1 MTKKSLLFCA
11 SEVYPFAKTGGLADV
26 SHSLPRALQDSYELK
41 VVMPLYSLIDRKKY
55 AIKSLNK
62 SFSISMNDIDYEV
75 ELFGCDYEGLE
86 YIFIYSTLL
95 CDREFLYG
103 TPTSGYPDNALRFT
117 IFCRGI
123 VELLRANTYDI
134 VHLNDWQTALVPL
147 LLQEESEINTK
158 TLFTIHNLAYQ
169 GLFSYETLNE
179 IAIDSKYFTIDVL
192 EFYGQMNF
200 MKAAIAYSD
209 AVTTVSQSYADE
221 ILTATFGCGLDGFLR
236 SHKSKLTGIINGI
249 DSEHFTPSKDKLLEY
264 PFTNLTEKKLN
275 KKSYL
280 KEKNLKGITKP
291 LFIFIGR
298 FTSQKG
304 VDLLIESLEEIAL
317 NDCNIAILGDGEIQ
331 YQEKIKEIVDRYDNI
346 HFEFKY
352 NEVLSHQMYAS
363 ADFLLMPSLFEPC
376 GLNQMIA
383 MNYGAIPIVH
393 KVGGLKD
400 TVNDYKL
407 FDKESNKAYGILFE
421 DPSSDSL
428 IYSFNEALAL
438 YSTKKDYNKIV
449 KHNMLCDFSWKN
461 SAKLYDKLYKQL

>member
-304 VDLLIESLEEIAL
+304 VDLLIDSLEEIAL

-383 MNYGAIPIVH
+383 MSYGAIPIVH

-400 TVNDYKL
+400 TVNDYML

>member
-75 ELFGCDYEGLE
+75 ELFGCTYEGLE

-123 VELLRANTYDI
+123 VELLRTNTYDI

-169 GLFSYETLNE
+169 GLFSYETLKE

-280 KEKNLKGITKP
+280 KEIFLKGISKP

-383 MNYGAIPIVH
+383 MSYGAIPIVH

>member
-1 MTKKSLLFCA
+1 MTKESLLFCA

-26 SHSLPRALQDSYELK
+26 SHSLPKALQDSYELK
-41 VVMPLYSLIDRKKY
+41 VVMPLYSLIERKKY

-75 ELFGCDYEGLE
+75 ELFGCDYEGVE

-103 TPTSGYPDNALRFT
+103 TPTSGYLDNALRFT

-169 GLFSYETLNE
+169 GVFSYETLRE

-221 ILTATFGCGLDGFLR
+221 ILSAKFGCGLDGFLR
-236 SHKSKLTGIINGI
+236 SHKYKLTGIVNGI

-264 PFTNLTEKKLN
+264 PFTNLTQKKLN

-280 KEKNLKGITKP
+280 KEKNLKGISKP

-304 VDLLIESLEEIAL
+304 VDLLIDSLEEIAL

-383 MNYGAIPIVH
+383 MSYGAIPIVH

-407 FDKESNKAYGILFE
+407 FDKESNKAYGILFDE
-421 DPSSDSL
+421 ALSDSL
-428 IYSFNEALAL
+428 IYSFNEALVL

>member
-169 GLFSYETLNE
+169 GLFSYKTLSE

-236 SHKSKLTGIINGI
+236 SHKNKLTGIINGI

-280 KEKNLKGITKP
+280 KEIFLKGITKP

-304 VDLLIESLEEIAL
+304 VDLLIDSLEEIVL
-317 NDCNIAILGDGEIQ
+317 NDCSIAILGDGEIQ

-352 NEVLSHQMYAS
+352 NEVLSHQMYSS

-383 MNYGAIPIVH
+383 MSYGAIPIVH

-400 TVNDYKL
+400 TVHDYKL
-407 FDKESNKAYGILFE
+407 FDNKSSKGYGILFE

>member
-1 MTKKSLLFCA
+1 MTKESLLFCA

-26 SHSLPRALQDSYELK
+26 AHSLPRALLDSYELK
-41 VVMPLYSLIDRKKY
+41 VVMPLYSSVDRKKY
-55 AIKSLNK
+55 SIKSLKK
-62 SFSISMNDIDYEV
+62 SFSISMNNIDYEV
-75 ELFGCDYEGLE
+75 ELFGCKYEGLE
-86 YIFIYSTLL
+86 YIFIYSALL

-103 TPTSGYPDNALRFT
+103 TATSGYADNALRFA
-117 IFCRGI
+117 IFCRSV
-123 VELLRANTYDI
+123 VELLRVKSYTI
-134 VHLNDWQTALVPL
+134 IHLNDWQTALVPL
-147 LLQEESEINTK
+147 FLQEESEINTK

-169 GLFSYETLNE
+169 GVFSYETLKE

-209 AVTTVSQSYADE
+209 AITTVSQSYADE
-221 ILTATFGCGLDGFLR
+221 ILTARFGCGLDGFLI
-236 SHKSKLTGIINGI
+236 SHKNKLTGIINGI

-264 PFTNLTEKKLN
+264 PFTNLTQKKLN

-298 FTSQKG
+298 FTEQKG
-304 VDLLIESLEEIAL
+304 VDLLIDSLEQIAT
-317 NDCNIAILGDGEIQ
+317 NDCNIAILGDGEEK
-331 YQEKIKEIVDRYDNI
+331 YQEKILEIVNIYDNI

-383 MNYGAIPIVH
+383 MSYGAIPIVH

-407 FDKESNKAYGILFE
+407 FDNESSNGYGILFE
-421 DPSSDSL
+421 EALNDSL
-428 IYSFNEALAL
+428 IDSFNEALAL

>member
-75 ELFGCDYEGLE
+75 ELFGCTYEGLE

-304 VDLLIESLEEIAL
+304 VDLLIESLEEIAF

-383 MNYGAIPIVH
+383 MSYGAIPIVH

>member
-75 ELFGCDYEGLE
+75 ELFGCTYKGLE

-169 GLFSYETLNE
+169 GLFSYETLSE

-236 SHKSKLTGIINGI
+236 SHKNKLTGIINGI

-280 KEKNLKGITKP
+280 KEIFLKGISKP

-383 MNYGAIPIVH
+383 MSYGAIPIVH

-400 TVNDYKL
+400 TVNDYML

-428 IYSFNEALAL
+428 IFSFNEALAL

>member
-1 MTKKSLLFCA
+1 MTKESLLFCS
-11 SEVYPFAKTGGLADV
+11 SEIYPFAKTGGLADV
-26 SHSLPRALQDSYELK
+26 AHSLPRALQDSYEIK
-41 VVMPLYSLIDRKKY
+41 VVMPLYSSVDRKKY
-55 AIKSLNK
+55 AIKSLKK
-62 SFSISMNDIDYEV
+62 SFNISMNDIDYEV
-75 ELFGCDYEGLE
+75 ELFGCNYEGVE
-86 YIFIYSTLL
+86 YIFIYSNLL

-103 TPTSGYPDNALRFT
+103 TPTSGYSDNALRFA
-117 IFCRGI
+117 IFCRAI
-123 VELLRANTYDI
+123 IELLRVNTYTI
-134 VHLNDWQTALVPL
+134 LHLNDWQTGLVPL
-147 LLQEESEINTK
+147 LLQEENKINTK

-169 GLFSYETLNE
+169 GLYSYETLKE
-179 IAIDSKYFTIDVL
+179 IGIDSKYFTIDIL

-200 MKAAIAYSD
+200 IKAAIAYSD
-209 AVTTVSQSYADE
+209 AITTVSQSYADE
-221 ILTATFGCGLDGFLR
+221 ILTVPFGCGLDGFLR
-236 SHKSKLTGIINGI
+236 YHKNKLTGIINGI
-249 DSEHFTPSKDKLLEY
+249 DSEHFTPCKDKLLEY
-264 PFTNLTEKKLN
+264 PFSNLTQKKLN

-298 FTSQKG
+298 FTEQKG
-304 VDLLIESLEEIAL
+304 VDLLIDSLEQIAS
-317 NDCNIAILGDGEIQ
+317 NDCNIAILGDGEEK
-331 YQEKIKEIVDRYDNI
+331 YQEKIIEIVNRYDNI

-400 TVNDYKL
+400 TVHDYNL
-407 FDKESNKAYGILFE
+407 FDKDSTKGYGILFE
-421 DPSSDSL
+421 EVSSNGL
-428 IYSFNEALAL
+428 IDSFNEAMKL
-438 YSTKKDYNKIV
+438 YGTKKEYNKIV

>member
-169 GLFSYETLNE
+169 GLFSYETLSE

-280 KEKNLKGITKP
+280 KEIFLKGISKP

-383 MNYGAIPIVH
+383 MSYGAIPIVH

-400 TVNDYKL
+400 TVNDYML

>member
-75 ELFGCDYEGLE
+75 ELFGCTYKGLE

-169 GLFSYETLNE
+169 GLFSYETLSE

-304 VDLLIESLEEIAL
+304 VDLLIDSLEEIAL

>member
-55 AIKSLNK
+55 SIKSLNK

-75 ELFGCDYEGLE
+75 ELFGCTYKGLE

-169 GLFSYETLNE
+169 GLFSYETLSE

-280 KEKNLKGITKP
+280 KEIFLKGISKP

-383 MNYGAIPIVH
+383 MSYGAIPIVH

-400 TVNDYKL
+400 TVHDYKL

>member
-169 GLFSYETLNE
+169 GLFSYKTLSE

-236 SHKSKLTGIINGI
+236 SHKNKLTGITNGI

-280 KEKNLKGITKP
+280 KEIFLKGITKP

-304 VDLLIESLEEIAL
+304 VDLLIDSLEEIVL
-317 NDCNIAILGDGEIQ
+317 NDCSIAILGDGEIQ

-352 NEVLSHQMYAS
+352 NEVLSHQMYSS

-383 MNYGAIPIVH
+383 MSYGAIPIVH

-400 TVNDYKL
+400 TVHDYKL
-407 FDKESNKAYGILFE
+407 FDNKSSKGYGILFE

>member
-75 ELFGCDYEGLE
+75 ELFGCTYKGLE

-304 VDLLIESLEEIAL
+304 VDLLIDSLEEIAL

-383 MNYGAIPIVH
+383 MSYGAIPIVH

-400 TVNDYKL
+400 TVHDYKL

>member
-75 ELFGCDYEGLE
+75 ELFGCTYEGLE

-280 KEKNLKGITKP
+280 KEIFLKGITKP

-383 MNYGAIPIVH
+383 MSYGAIPIVH

>member
-1 MTKKSLLFCA
+1 MTKESLLFCA

-62 SFSISMNDIDYEV
+62 SFSILMNNIDYEV
-75 ELFGCDYEGLE
+75 ELFGCDYEGVE

-169 GLFSYETLNE
+169 GVFSYETLRE

-221 ILTATFGCGLDGFLR
+221 ILSAKFGCGLDGFLR
-236 SHKSKLTGIINGI
+236 SHKYKLTGIVNGI

-264 PFTNLTEKKLN
+264 PFTNLTQKKLN

-280 KEKNLKGITKP
+280 KEKNLKGISKP

-304 VDLLIESLEEIAL
+304 VDLLIDSLEKMAL

-331 YQEKIKEIVDRYDNI
+331 YQKKIKEIVDRYDNI

-383 MNYGAIPIVH
+383 MSYGAIPIVH

-407 FDKESNKAYGILFE
+407 FDKESNKAYGILFDE
-421 DPSSDSL
+421 ALSDSL
-428 IYSFNEALAL
+428 IYSFNEALVL

>member
-1 MTKKSLLFCA
+1 MTKESLLFCA

-62 SFSISMNDIDYEV
+62 SFSILMNNIDYEV
-75 ELFGCDYEGLE
+75 ELFGCDYEGVE

-169 GLFSYETLNE
+169 GVFSYETLRE

-221 ILTATFGCGLDGFLR
+221 ILSAKFGCGLDGFLR
-236 SHKSKLTGIINGI
+236 SHKNKLTGIVNGI

-264 PFTNLTEKKLN
+264 PFTNLTQKKLN

-280 KEKNLKGITKP
+280 KEKNLKGISKP

-304 VDLLIESLEEIAL
+304 VDLLIDSLEEMAL

-383 MNYGAIPIVH
+383 MSYGAIPIVH

-400 TVNDYKL
+400 TVNGYKL
-407 FDKESNKAYGILFE
+407 FDKESNKAYGILFDE
-421 DPSSDSL
+421 ALSDSL

>member
-55 AIKSLNK
+55 SIKSLNK

-75 ELFGCDYEGLE
+75 ELFGCTYEGLE

-236 SHKSKLTGIINGI
+236 SHKNKLTGIINGI

-280 KEKNLKGITKP
+280 KEIFLKGISKP

-304 VDLLIESLEEIAL
+304 VDLLIESLEKIAL

>member
-75 ELFGCDYEGLE
+75 ELFGCTYEGLE

-169 GLFSYETLNE
+169 GLFSYETLSE

-280 KEKNLKGITKP
+280 KEIFLKGITKP

-304 VDLLIESLEEIAL
+304 VDLLIDSLEEIVL
-317 NDCNIAILGDGEIQ
+317 NDCSIAILGDGEIQ

>member
-75 ELFGCDYEGLE
+75 ELFGCTYKGLE

-169 GLFSYETLNE
+169 GLFSYETLSE

-236 SHKSKLTGIINGI
+236 SHKNKLTGIINGI

-383 MNYGAIPIVH
+383 MSYGAIPIVH

>member
-75 ELFGCDYEGLE
+75 ELFCCTYEGLE

-304 VDLLIESLEEIAL
+304 VDLLIDSLEEIAL

-383 MNYGAIPIVH
+383 MSYGAIPIVH